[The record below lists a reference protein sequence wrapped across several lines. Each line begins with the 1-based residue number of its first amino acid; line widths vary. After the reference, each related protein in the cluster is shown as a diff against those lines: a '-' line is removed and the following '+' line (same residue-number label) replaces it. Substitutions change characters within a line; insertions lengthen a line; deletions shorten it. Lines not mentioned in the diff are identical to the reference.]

1 MTLWFLTSLYGNSEM
16 SSHLWNHLIWER
28 GPNKDPEI
36 QHSQRKG
43 WSSSSEYL
51 PAMRVHDLEG
61 GMGGGVSEETV
72 SKRTEKNTL
81 GSWRQNLACSWL
93 ARSQN
98 SPISKGVQRGSHCP
112 VTSAARPTEALLPH
126 LLSFCFSAK
135 SYPLSFK
142 DSHSTRSLQS
152 WCQRKGPAYLLWNNT
167 ALVGSRWVS
176 GLERWREAESEI
188 SGSTHRWVSGAAQ
201 FHWNS
206 GPISQACAMYIFV
219 EGGILC
225 LLSNLP
231 GNQW

>member
-1 MTLWFLTSLYGNSEM
+1 MTLWFLTSLYGNSEA

-28 GPNKDPEI
+28 VPNKGPEI

-43 WSSSSEYL
+43 WSPGSEYL
-51 PAMRVHDLEG
+51 SAMRGHDLEG
-61 GMGGGVSEETV
+61 GMGGGVSEEIV

-81 GSWRQNLACSWL
+81 GSWRQNSASSWL

-98 SPISKGVQRGSHCP
+98 STISKGVQRGSHCA
-112 VTSAARPTEALLPH
+112 VTSAAGPTEALLPH
-126 LLSFCFSAK
+126 LFSFCFSAK

-142 DSHSTRSLQS
+142 DSQSTRSLQS
-152 WCQRKGPAYLLWNNT
+152 WRQKKGRAYLLWNNT
-167 ALVGSRWVS
+167 ALVGSWWRS
-176 GLERWREAESEI
+176 GLETWREAESET

-206 GPISQACAMYIFV
+206 GPISRARAVCIFV
-219 EGGILC
+219 ERGNLC
-225 LLSNLP
+225 LLSNFP